1 MSFFNDMI
9 ILCGEE
15 MEKIRMLRAS
25 FFFLTGLKINLGK
38 REIFL
43 VGLLDDIG
51 SGNDVMLVHYL

>member
-1 MSFFNDMI
+1 
-9 ILCGEE
+9 

-25 FFFLTGLKINLGK
+25 FFFFLTGLKINLGK

>member
-1 MSFFNDMI
+1 MI

>member
-1 MSFFNDMI
+1 MI

-15 MEKIRMLRAS
+15 MEKIRMLRA

-43 VGLLDDIG
+43 VDSLDDIG